1 MFDSKF
7 AKLLEYLELF
17 EINIFSINQERTL
30 ILMCIF
36 VIRNASNVRAYPLRP
51 VLFLGS

>member
-30 ILMCIF
+30 MCIF
-36 VIRNASNVRAYPLRP
+36 VIRNASNVRAYPLRL